1 MQRRPINAMGRR
13 LSVERQRL
21 VTALTG
27 LRRPRRRL
35 VLGLIALLAGPLLAR
50 LAALLLGPRLRL
62 RLPALLALLLL
73 ALAHRS
79 SCRMNSDSSSL
90 TVSLP
95 AGEGRVWFSESIAYM
110 SLRVIPNRPSA
121 RFLALPQ
128 LSHGLALFDDAHW

>member
-13 LSVERQRL
+13 FSVERQRL
-21 VTALTG
+21 VALSG

-79 SCRMNSDSSSL
+79 SCRMNSEL
-90 TVSLP
+90 
-95 AGEGRVWFSESIAYM
+95 EGPHRVGVAECIDYM
-110 SLRVIPNRPSA
+110 ALRRIPNRPSA
-121 RFLALPQ
+121 RFHALPQ
-128 LSHGLALFDDAHW
+128 LSHRLARFGC